1 MILRI
6 LILALIFTFIPIDSA
21 AVPSRQVDNLIILS
35 PAYSY
40 TLADKEEEWPESLEL
55 VNDIPVD
62 YVMLDAIKI
71 NLNTPCEWLYVKLT
85 RPLMAEDEPFV
96 IIINDDKEVSQQEIG
111 FDEDGRACTDLINY
125 DTGYYWI
132 CFYIKL

>member
-21 AVPSRQVDNLIILS
+21 AIPSHQVDNLIILS

-40 TLADKEEEWPESLEL
+40 TLADKEEEWPEILEL
-55 VNDIPVD
+55 VNDTPVD

-111 FDEDGRACTDLINY
+111 FDEDGRACIDLINY